1 MQTITF
7 NGSNISAHIFEDAQT
22 ITTEADKITLPK
34 ATAISSVSGYG
45 GETTVGYTDE
55 IICDMNSSNSTIHTG
70 VTPPA
75 DWRGSKYLFD
85 GTDWTANPDYI
96 APTE

>member
-1 MQTITF
+1 MKTITF
-7 NGSNISAHIFEDAQT
+7 NGSNISAHIFEDSQI
-22 ITTEADKITLPK
+22 ITTEADKIVCPDSFSYTQIVGI
-34 ATAISSVSGYG
+34 T
-45 GETTVGYTDE
+45 ETTAYTDT
-55 IICDMNSSNSTIHTG
+55 IINDMNSSNSTIHTS